1 MSSAGTAYVDI
12 EAKLDSLAS
21 DVDAAISAID
31 TQTIDIDAVADTST
45 AQADIDSVEG
55 GSTEIAVEANTEQ
68 AQANIDDLSGSITAA
83 GDAAGLS
90 GGAVGGFG
98 SEIAG
103 LAGASTGLTAG
114 LSLVAGGMVMA
125 GNAAADAQVVTA
137 ETDAILGNLGSS
149 AVTTADHISDLSQR
163 IMEYSGFSDE
173 AVASGANT
181 LLMFDQINNEATF
194 DRALEGATDLA
205 RRMGTDVPQAAR
217 MLGIALQDPE
227 AGMNRLRRAGIV
239 LSDAQK
245 EQIAAFMAVGDTASA
260 QGVILDSLE
269 GRIGNVAEAYGET
282 ARGGMDQAREA
293 MDELAETAGASL
305 LPVMDAISASVI
317 DQIDRLNSWDD
328 ALNGAL
334 LSGPLQAMFGS
345 GGTLDGAG
353 TVIGRLPAALQ
364 SATDGTEEFA
374 AASGMAKDEIDGLSN
389 ALSGYLDGAFALPEA
404 QRNLRDSFQ
413 NLFGVLLT
421 EGHSADDVAAS
432 LEDIAYRTAD
442 VGAASGNFAVS
453 ADLTITRLRQMRDAG
468 QISADQFNRVRDAI
482 RGAQDEA
489 PLTVPTSAPGATAA
503 TQEIKGVGEAAGK
516 VPPMTY
522 AGVQARGAAQAF
534 ADVDRVK
541 RQLEAIDGK
550 TYTSYVGVV
559 TTGSAQV
566 REHGGPVEAGMPY
579 IVGEKRP
586 ELFVPTRNGTILPSV
601 PSSMNGA
608 TYNVTVNAP
617 TGNGDDIAR
626 AVTDAIR
633 QLERA
638 GR

>member
-1 MSSAGTAYVDI
+1 VASAGTAYVDI

-389 ALSGYLDGAFALPEA
+389 TLSGYLDGAFALPEA

-617 TGNGDDIAR
+617 GGNGDDIAR

-633 QLERA
+633 KLERA

>member
-1 MSSAGTAYVDI
+1 MASAGTAYVDI

-389 ALSGYLDGAFALPEA
+389 TLSGYLDGAFALPEA

-617 TGNGDDIAR
+617 GGNGDDIAR

-633 QLERA
+633 KLERA